1 MRGLRHIIDI
11 QERVTKRDPSS
22 GAKVTSWETRF
33 KQVHAHVT
41 PLSGREFIAAHEK
54 QAQVD
59 TRIKIRYNP
68 DIDSTMRVVFRGDI
82 YHITAVLE
90 DNKSGLQWITLNC
103 SKGVEKDA

>member
-1 MRGLRHIIDI
+1 MRNLRHIIDI
-11 QERVTKRDPSS
+11 QERATKRDPVS
-22 GAKVTSWETRF
+22 GAKVTAWETVFTR
-33 KQVHAHVT
+33 VHAHVT

-68 DIDSTMRVVFRGDI
+68 KINPTMRILFRDEI

-90 DNKSGLQWITLNC
+90 DHKSGLHWITLNC
-103 SKGVEKDA
+103 TKGVEKDA